1 MTYEPIETN
10 KMKALQAVKQLK
22 DYILEKNDLTAFEL
36 VELEDQINKIT
47 KR

>member
-10 KMKALQAVKQLK
+10 KMKALQSVKQLK
-22 DYILEKNDLTAFEL
+22 NYILEKNDLTAFEL